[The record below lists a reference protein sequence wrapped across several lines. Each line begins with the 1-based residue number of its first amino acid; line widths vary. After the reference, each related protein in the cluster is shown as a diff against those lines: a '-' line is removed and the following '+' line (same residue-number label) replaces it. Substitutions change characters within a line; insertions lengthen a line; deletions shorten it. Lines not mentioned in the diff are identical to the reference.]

1 MSRFLPFILL
11 YACFLPADAAG
22 KKEQTDLI
30 SEKLTRSGFENVR
43 VCRRGDTLS
52 VSIEDPVFRWNVDGI
67 RAALDTIA
75 AYATAEDQVLLY
87 VLVKDI
93 PRIVVKA
100 NAEEWDKAPEIE
112 YVEYG
117 LTGELKAVFPLNPS
131 VNKIDFVLYP
141 QFALQNTLLS
151 QIYEI
156 QLNIAPAVEV
166 SLWKGMLFTGQVI
179 FPLKNDL
186 GYEGDFIRPG
196 FVTLAQEFCAPHR
209 WFGRF
214 VIGNFNAN
222 RYGADF
228 TVNHPL
234 TDYGWEFGM
243 NAGLTGSS
251 YFYDGQWITSEI
263 DQLTWFVRTRY
274 YYPKYNLQLD
284 LSYGRYIHS
293 DYGFR
298 ADCTRHFGAT
308 TIGFYAMHTG
318 GELNGGFH
326 FSVPLPP
333 GKRNR
338 RHALRVIPPSFF
350 DWEYNAGTEFYY
362 GRYYETRPNENRT
375 EHWINPGF
383 IKNEIL
389 NSVEE

>member
-1 MSRFLPFILL
+1 MGRFLPFILL

-22 KKEQTDLI
+22 KQGQTALI
-30 SEKLTRSGFENVR
+30 SQKLTGSGFENVR
-43 VCRRGDTLS
+43 VYRRGDTLS

-67 RAALDTIA
+67 RGALDTIA
-75 AYATAEDQVLLY
+75 AYANAEDQVLLY

-100 NAEEWDKAPEIE
+100 NAKEWDKAPAVE

-117 LTGELKAVFPLNPS
+117 LTGELKAVSPLNPS

-196 FVTLAQEFCAPHR
+196 FVTLAQEFCAPRR

-222 RYGADF
+222 RYGTDL
-228 TVNHPL
+228 TLSHPL
-234 TDYGWEFGM
+234 TDYRWEFGL

-251 YFYDGQWITSEI
+251 CFYDGQWITSEI
-263 DQLTWFVRTRY
+263 KQLTWFVRTRY

-284 LSYGRYIHS
+284 LSYGRYINS
-293 DYGFR
+293 DYGLR

-338 RHALRVIPPSFF
+338 RHALRMIPPGFF

-362 GRYYETRPNENRT
+362 GRYYETRPNENRS

-383 IKNEIL
+383 IKNELL
-389 NSVEE
+389 NSF